1 MHFKLIVA
9 MVDDDKTDAVIA
21 AAKQEGATGASV
33 VNNTRG
39 EGLMMKKTFLGL
51 ELDTPRNMIL
61 FLVEKHLSRKVLETI
76 GEVAGLDKVS
86 GAGIAFMVDVEDA
99 IGLSGQIEQ
108 ITDRVE
114 DEL

>member
-1 MHFKLIVA
+1 MHFKLIIA
-9 MVDDDKTDAVIA
+9 MVDDEKTDDVIA
-21 AAKQEGATGASV
+21 AAKAEGATGASV

-51 ELDTPRNMIL
+51 ELDSPRNMIL
-61 FLVEKHLSRKVLETI
+61 LLVEKHLSRKVLETI
-76 GEVAGLDKVS
+76 AGVAELEKVS

-99 IGLSGQIEQ
+99 IGLSGQIDK
-108 ITDRVE
+108 ITERVE

>member
-1 MHFKLIVA
+1 MHFKLIIALVA
-9 MVDDDKTDAVIA
+9 DEKTEAVIA
-21 AAKQEGATGASV
+21 AAKAEGATGASV

-61 FLVEKHLSRKVLETI
+61 FLVEEHLGRNVLETI
-76 GEVAGLDKVS
+76 GEVAELDKVS

-99 IGLSGQIEQ
+99 IGLSGQIDK
-108 ITDRVE
+108 ITERVE